1 MNHTADAAHTTLGKG
16 CDITGKLCFDS
27 AVQIDGRVNGEISAQ
42 ETVLVGESAVVNAQI
57 TADTIIIT
65 GRVTGDITARRRL
78 EIRAPGHV
86 QGNISTP
93 SLVVHDGVVFD
104 GRCSMGNAETTKAT
118 AATTTAAVAPAP
130 AKTEK
135 RRESSAQTSDAVVLP
150 PTKTWTN
157 WNESRG

>member
-1 MNHTADAAHTTLGKG
+1 MNHTADAGHTTLGKG
-16 CDITGKLCFDS
+16 CDITGKLCFDG
-27 AVQIDGRVNGEISAQ
+27 AVQIDGRVNGEVSAQ

-57 TADTIIIT
+57 TADSIVIT
-65 GRVTGDITARRRL
+65 GTVTGDITARRRL
-78 EIRAPGHV
+78 EIRAPGRV

-104 GRCSMGNAETTKAT
+104 GRCSMGNAETTKA
-118 AATTTAAVAPAP
+118 AAIVPAP
-130 AKTEK
+130 AKAEK
-135 RRESSAQTSDAVVLP
+135 RRESSAQTSEAVVLP